1 MSIRVL
7 IADDHGI
14 MRAGLR
20 NLLEREGGLEVVAE
34 ASDGLSAVRLAEDI
48 RPEIVVMDLSMPE
61 LSGIEAT
68 RRIVAQATGVRVLAL
83 SMHAER
89 SFVLESLEAGANGY
103 LLKDCACDEL
113 VGAIHAVC
121 RGETYLCSKVAG
133 VVVDSMLKGHPEPL
147 SKQLTPRE
155 LEVCKLLAEGKN
167 TKEVAFLLN
176 VSVKTIETQR
186 VSILRKLKLSNIAEL
201 TKLAIREGLITLD

>member
-1 MSIRVL
+1 MSIRVQ
-7 IADDHGI
+7 IVDDHGI

-20 NLLEREGGLEVVAE
+20 NLLEGEGGFEVVAE
-34 ASDGLSAVRLAEDI
+34 ASDGLKAVRLAEEL
-48 RPEIVVMDLSMPE
+48 RPDIVVMDLSMPE
-61 LSGIEAT
+61 LNGIEAT

-89 SFVLESLEAGANGY
+89 SFVLEALGAGSNGY

-121 RGETYLCSKVAG
+121 RGETYLSSKVAG
-133 VVVDSMLKGHPEPL
+133 VVVDSLLKGQPEPL
-147 SKQLTPRE
+147 SKLLTPRE
-155 LEVCKLLAEGKN
+155 LEVCRLLAEGKN
-167 TKEVAFLLN
+167 TKEVAFLLD
-176 VSVKTIETQR
+176 VSVKTVETQR
-186 VSILRKLKLSNIAEL
+186 VSILRKLKLNNIAEL